1 MYNSTVGLVIRDKI
15 RKYEEDKKNLKELA
29 KEVSEA
35 TYEKVKAGSFNNK
48 TYPGMLKTSYNQI
61 KKILETRQHGTA
73 FKYLPYFRYGSINLN
88 SSFKELVYFGPT
100 EKVYVKG
107 ISRLYEINTGT
118 GADVYE
124 LKDVSWI
131 PSTSGAKVQ
140 LDKEFDLNDE
150 QQKFLECAKSVI
162 KLLVQIKKY
171 NNENEVNQI
180 VIAKNLADYLFDTT
194 ERNITLGIEKIQL
207 DKSITIRKPGS
218 PPVIDKDE
226 KYVIDQYDF
235 IDFINVIVNNSTLD
249 EEKLESDK
257 IDKLNNNIEGDAG
270 EVTLSNLTNGFF
282 WQETKETKDKKYNA
296 KNFFIRQKSKL
307 KVVLKIINALY
318 ENVDKGKIITDLID
332 EYIKKEIKEFD
343 NELKGVTKTLSPAE
357 KQAYTAEL
365 KERIIDKKDKITTL
379 ENNYNK
385 IYRKI
390 STIKSKIKKISDP
403 EQFKKYKNIIETV
416 EFMKYDIY
424 YEKKLYNEMIAQLSK
439 IHGLGSFKIGL
450 FSISE
455 KYKKGVK
462 SVPPVPQL
470 VKMRKPTYVNTILKT
485 IKKNKKTI
493 RENKAQIEKDTSITG
508 KNQYI
513 VFVRKHGGLM
523 DEYGVLNLTQLYRS
537 GNIKKSIMP
546 QFGRTEI
553 EKYLYN
559 SGYIIVGWSK
569 KIPKDTRKW
578 KILRF
583 DHIFDDISRN
593 MLGKVDKQIIRDKVD
608 KLLTNKSFYVQH
620 TENWIGTHSIKK
632 TIDKFCRETSTSF
645 NKCKIVKTVK

>member
-1 MYNSTVGLVIRDKI
+1 MYNSTVGLIIRDKI

-107 ISRLYEINTGT
+107 ISRLYEINTGD
-118 GADVYE
+118 GAKVYE
-124 LKDVSWI
+124 LQDVSWI
-131 PSTSGAKVQ
+131 PSTSGVSVL

-150 QQKFLECAKSVI
+150 QKSFLKCANSVI
-162 KLLVQIKKY
+162 QMLAEIKKY
-171 NNENEVNQI
+171 NNENEVDQI
-180 VIAKNLADYLFDTT
+180 VIAKNLADYLFNTN

-207 DKSITIRKPGS
+207 DKSITIRSSGTPSG
-218 PPVIDKDE
+218 IDKDE

-249 EEKLESDK
+249 ENKLKSEK
-257 IDKLNNNIEGDAG
+257 IDKLNNPIKGDAG

-282 WQETKETKDKKYNA
+282 WQETKETKEKNYNA

-318 ENVDKGKIITDLID
+318 ENVDKGKMIGGLID
-332 EYIKKEIKEFD
+332 NYIDEEIDEFKIVLQGITTKINKKEHKD
-343 NELKGVTKTLSPAE
+343 
-357 KQAYTAEL
+357 EL
-365 KERIIDKKDKITTL
+365 KERIQDKKDKITTL

-390 STIKSKIKKISDP
+390 STIKSKIIKISDP

-424 YEKKLYNEMIAQLSK
+424 YEKKLYNKMIETLTN
-439 IHGLGSFKIGL
+439 IYGVGSFKIGL
-450 FSISE
+450 FSLYE

-462 SVPPVPQL
+462 SVPSVPQL
-470 VKMRKPTYVNTILKT
+470 VKMRNPTDVNKILKT

-493 RENKAQIEKDTSITG
+493 RENKAQIEKDTSLTG

-578 KILRF
+578 KVLRF
-583 DHIFDDISRN
+583 DYIFDDISRN

>member
-1 MYNSTVGLVIRDKI
+1 MYNSTVGLIIRDKI

-48 TYPGMLKTSYNQI
+48 TYPGMLKTSYNEI
-61 KKILETRQHGTA
+61 KKILEKRQLGA
-73 FKYLPYFRYGSINLN
+73 PFKYLPYFRYGSINLN

-107 ISRLYEINTGT
+107 ISRLYEIRIGP
-118 GADVYE
+118 GATVYE

-131 PSTSGAKVQ
+131 PSTSGTTVQ

-150 QQKFLECAKSVI
+150 QKKFLECAKSVI
-162 KLLVQIKKY
+162 QMLAQIKKY
-171 NNENEVNQI
+171 NKENEVDQI
-180 VIAKNLADYLFDTT
+180 VIAKNLADYLFNTN

-207 DKSITIRKPGS
+207 DKSITIRKPGP
-218 PPVIDKDE
+218 PPVIDKEE

-249 EEKLESDK
+249 ETKLKSDK

-318 ENVDKGKIITDLID
+318 ARVDKKEIITDLVN
-332 EYIKKEIKEFD
+332 EYIKKELKEFE
-343 NELKGVTKTLSPAE
+343 NELKGVTSGLGSSE

-365 KERIIDKKDKITTL
+365 KERIKDKKDKITIL

-385 IYRKI
+385 AYRKI
-390 STIKSKIKKISDP
+390 LTIKSKTRKINDP

-424 YEKKLYNEMIAQLSK
+424 YEKKLYNGMIQQLNNK
-439 IHGLGSFKIGL
+439 RGLGSFKIGL
-450 FSISE
+450 FSLSE
-455 KYKKGVK
+455 EYTIGVK
-462 SVPPVPQL
+462 SVPSVPQL
-470 VKMRKPTYVNTILKT
+470 VKMRKPTDVNTILKT

-493 RENKAQIEKDTSITG
+493 KENKAQIEKDTSITG

-537 GNIKKSIMP
+537 GNIKKSIMA

-620 TENWIGTHSIKK
+620 TENWVGNHSIKK
-632 TIDKFCRETSTSF
+632 TINKFCRETSTSF

>member
-1 MYNSTVGLVIRDKI
+1 MYNSTVGLIIRDKI

-107 ISRLYEINTGT
+107 ISRLYEINTGD
-118 GADVYE
+118 GAKVYE
-124 LKDVSWI
+124 LQDVSWI
-131 PSTSGAKVQ
+131 PSTSGVSVL

-150 QQKFLECAKSVI
+150 QKSFLKCANSVI
-162 KLLVQIKKY
+162 QMLAEIKKY
-171 NNENEVNQI
+171 NNENEVDQI
-180 VIAKNLADYLFDTT
+180 VIAKNLADYLFNTT

-207 DKSITIRKPGS
+207 DKSITIRKPGP

-249 EEKLESDK
+249 ENKLKSEK
-257 IDKLNNNIEGDAG
+257 IDKLNNPIKGDAG

-282 WQETKETKDKKYNA
+282 WQETKETKEKNYNA
-296 KNFFIRQKSKL
+296 KNFFIRQKNKV

-318 ENVDKGKIITDLID
+318 DRVDKRKIITDLID
-332 EYIKKEIKEFD
+332 EYIEKEIKEFE
-343 NELKGVTKTLSPAE
+343 NELKGVTKKLSRAE

-390 STIKSKIKKISDP
+390 STIKSKIIKISDP

-416 EFMKYDIY
+416 EFMKYDIN
-424 YEKKLYNEMIAQLSK
+424 YEKKLYNKMIEELSNTK
-439 IHGLGSFKIGL
+439 VGPFKIGL
-450 FSISE
+450 FSLSD
-455 KYKKGVK
+455 KYKIGK

-470 VKMRKPTYVNTILKT
+470 VKMRNPTDVNKILKT

-493 RENKAQIEKDTSITG
+493 RENKAQIEKDTSLTG

-578 KILRF
+578 KVLRF
-583 DHIFDDISRN
+583 DYIFDDISRN
-593 MLGKVDKQIIRDKVD
+593 MLGKVDKQIIHDKVD
-608 KLLTNKSFYVQH
+608 QLLTNKSFYVQH

>member
-15 RKYEEDKKNLKELA
+15 RKYEEDKKNLKELT

-48 TYPGMLKTSYNQI
+48 TYPGMLESSYTQI
-61 KKILETRQHGTA
+61 KEALKKRSHGTT

-107 ISRLYEINTGT
+107 ISRLYEINTGI

-124 LKDVSWI
+124 LKDISWI

-150 QQKFLECAKSVI
+150 QKNFLECAKLVI
-162 KLLVQIKKY
+162 QMLAQIKKY
-171 NNENEVNQI
+171 NKENEVDQI
-180 VIAKNLADYLFDTT
+180 VIAKNLADYLFNTN

-207 DKSITIRKPGS
+207 DKSITIRKP
-218 PPVIDKDE
+218 VIDKEE

-249 EEKLESDK
+249 EKKLKSDK

-282 WQETKETKDKKYNA
+282 WQETKDKKYNA

-318 ENVDKGKIITDLID
+318 ENVDKGKMIGDLID
-332 EYIKKEIKEFD
+332 NYIDEEIGEFEIVLHGIVGLTSAQKKNHKD
-343 NELKGVTKTLSPAE
+343 
-357 KQAYTAEL
+357 EL
-365 KERIIDKKDKITTL
+365 KERIEDKKDKITTL

-424 YEKKLYNEMIAQLSK
+424 YEKKLYNKMIEQLELSK
-439 IHGLGSFKIGL
+439 IRGLGSFKIGL
-450 FSISE
+450 FSLSK

-462 SVPPVPQL
+462 SVPSVPQL
-470 VKMRKPTYVNTILKT
+470 VKMRKPKDVTQILKT

-493 RENKAQIEKDTSITG
+493 IENKAQIEKDTSLTG

-546 QFGRTEI
+546 QFGRPEI

-620 TENWIGTHSIKK
+620 TENWVGNHSIKK
-632 TIDKFCRETSTSF
+632 TINKFCRETSTSF

>member
-1 MYNSTVGLVIRDKI
+1 MYNSTVGLIIRDKI

-107 ISRLYEINTGT
+107 ISRLYEINTGD
-118 GADVYE
+118 GAKVYE
-124 LKDVSWI
+124 LQDVSWI
-131 PSTSGAKVQ
+131 PSTSGVSVL

-150 QQKFLECAKSVI
+150 QKSFLKCANSVI
-162 KLLVQIKKY
+162 QMLAEIKKY
-171 NNENEVNQI
+171 NKENEVDQI
-180 VIAKNLADYLFDTT
+180 VIAKNLADYLFNTT

-207 DKSITIRKPGS
+207 DKSITIRKPGP

-249 EEKLESDK
+249 ENKLKSEK
-257 IDKLNNNIEGDAG
+257 IDKLNNPIKGDAG

-282 WQETKETKDKKYNA
+282 WQETKETKEKNYNA
-296 KNFFIRQKSKL
+296 KNFFIRQKNKV

-318 ENVDKGKIITDLID
+318 DRVDKRKIITDLID
-332 EYIKKEIKEFD
+332 EYIEKEIKEFE
-343 NELKGVTKTLSPAE
+343 NELKGVTKKLSRAE

-390 STIKSKIKKISDP
+390 STIKSKIIKISDP

-416 EFMKYDIY
+416 EFMKYDIN
-424 YEKKLYNEMIAQLSK
+424 YEKKLYNKMIEELSNTK
-439 IHGLGSFKIGL
+439 VGPFKIGL
-450 FSISE
+450 FSLSD
-455 KYKKGVK
+455 KYKIGK

-470 VKMRKPTYVNTILKT
+470 VKMRNPTDVNKIL
-485 IKKNKKTI
+485 KTI
-493 RENKAQIEKDTSITG
+493 RENKAQIEKDTSLTG
-508 KNQYI
+508 KNKYI

-578 KILRF
+578 KVLRF
-583 DHIFDDISRN
+583 DYIFDDISRN
-593 MLGKVDKQIIRDKVD
+593 MLGKVDKQIIHDKVD
-608 KLLTNKSFYVQH
+608 QLLTNKSFYVQH

>member
-15 RKYEEDKKNLKELA
+15 RKYEEDKKNLKELT

-48 TYPGMLKTSYNQI
+48 TYPGMLESSYTQI
-61 KKILETRQHGTA
+61 KNILGTRQHGTA

-118 GADVYE
+118 GAKVYE
-124 LKDVSWI
+124 LQDVSWK
-131 PSTSGAKVQ
+131 PATSGFVN

-171 NNENEVNQI
+171 NKENEVDQI
-180 VIAKNLADYLFDTT
+180 VIAKNLADYLFNTN

-207 DKSITIRKPGS
+207 DKSITIRTPSG
-218 PPVIDKDE
+218 IDKEE

-249 EEKLESDK
+249 EKKLLKKINVINDDK
-257 IDKLNNNIEGDAG
+257 IGNAG

-282 WQETKETKDKKYNA
+282 WKETKDKKYNDKKYKA

-318 ENVDKGKIITDLID
+318 ENVDKGKMIGDLID
-332 EYIKKEIKEFD
+332 NYIDEEIGEFEIVLQGITTIKKKEYKD
-343 NELKGVTKTLSPAE
+343 
-357 KQAYTAEL
+357 EL
-365 KERIIDKKDKITTL
+365 KERIQDKKDKITTL

-390 STIKSKIKKISDP
+390 STIKSKIIKISDP

-424 YEKKLYNEMIAQLSK
+424 YEKKLYNKMIETLTN
-439 IHGLGSFKIGL
+439 IYGLGSFKIGL
-450 FSISE
+450 FSLYE
-455 KYKKGVK
+455 TYKKGVK
-462 SVPPVPQL
+462 SVPSVPQL
-470 VKMRKPTYVNTILKT
+470 VKMRKPTDVNKILKT

-493 RENKAQIEKDTSITG
+493 IENKAQIEKDTSLTG

-523 DEYGVLNLTQLYRS
+523 DEYGVLNLTQLHRS
-537 GNIKKSIMP
+537 GNIKKSIMT
-546 QFGRTEI
+546 QFGKTEI

-620 TENWIGTHSIKK
+620 TENWVGNHSIKK
-632 TIDKFCRETSTSF
+632 TINKFCRETSTSF

>member
-107 ISRLYEINTGT
+107 ISRLYEINTGD
-118 GADVYE
+118 GAKVYE
-124 LKDVSWI
+124 LQDVSWK
-131 PSTSGAKVQ
+131 PATSGTVN

-150 QQKFLECAKSVI
+150 QKSFLKCANSVI
-162 KLLVQIKKY
+162 QMLAEIKKY
-171 NNENEVNQI
+171 NKENEVDQI
-180 VIAKNLADYLFDTT
+180 VIAKNLADYLFNTT

-207 DKSITIRKPGS
+207 DKSITIRSSGP

-249 EEKLESDK
+249 ENKLKSEK
-257 IDKLNNNIEGDAG
+257 IDKLNNPIKGDAG

-282 WQETKETKDKKYNA
+282 WQETKETKEKNYNA
-296 KNFFIRQKSKL
+296 KNFFIRQKNKV

-318 ENVDKGKIITDLID
+318 DRVDKRKIITDLID
-332 EYIKKEIKEFD
+332 EYIEKEIKEFE
-343 NELKGVTKTLSPAE
+343 NELKGVTKKLSRAE

-390 STIKSKIKKISDP
+390 STIKSKIIKISDP

-416 EFMKYDIY
+416 EFMKYDIN
-424 YEKKLYNEMIAQLSK
+424 YEKKLYNKMIEELSNTK
-439 IHGLGSFKIGL
+439 VGPFKIGL
-450 FSISE
+450 FSLSD
-455 KYKKGVK
+455 KYKIGK

-470 VKMRKPTYVNTILKT
+470 VKMRNPTDVNKILKT

-493 RENKAQIEKDTSITG
+493 RENKAQIEKDTSLTG
-508 KNQYI
+508 KNKYI

-578 KILRF
+578 KVLRF
-583 DHIFDDISRN
+583 DYIFDDISRN

>member
-1 MYNSTVGLVIRDKI
+1 MYNSTVGLIIRDKI

-107 ISRLYEINTGT
+107 ISRLYEINTGD
-118 GADVYE
+118 GAKVYE
-124 LKDVSWI
+124 LQDVSWI
-131 PSTSGAKVQ
+131 PSTSGVSVL

-150 QQKFLECAKSVI
+150 QKSFLKCANSVI
-162 KLLVQIKKY
+162 QMLAEIKKY
-171 NNENEVNQI
+171 NNENEVDQI
-180 VIAKNLADYLFDTT
+180 VIAKNLADYLFNTT

-207 DKSITIRKPGS
+207 DKSITIRSSGP

-249 EEKLESDK
+249 ENKLKSEK
-257 IDKLNNNIEGDAG
+257 IDKLNNPIKGDAG

-282 WQETKETKDKKYNA
+282 WQETKETKEKNYNA
-296 KNFFIRQKSKL
+296 KNFFIRQKNKV

-318 ENVDKGKIITDLID
+318 DRVDKRKIITDLID
-332 EYIKKEIKEFD
+332 EYIEKEIKEFE
-343 NELKGVTKTLSPAE
+343 NELKGVTKKLSRAE

-390 STIKSKIKKISDP
+390 STIKSKIIKISDP

-416 EFMKYDIY
+416 EFMKYDIN
-424 YEKKLYNEMIAQLSK
+424 YEKKLYNKMIETLTNIK
-439 IHGLGSFKIGL
+439 VGPFKIGL
-450 FSISE
+450 FSLSD
-455 KYKKGVK
+455 KYKIGK

-470 VKMRKPTYVNTILKT
+470 VKMRNPTDVNKILKT

-493 RENKAQIEKDTSITG
+493 RENKAQIEKDTSLTG
-508 KNQYI
+508 KNKYI

-578 KILRF
+578 KVLRF
-583 DHIFDDISRN
+583 DYIFDDISRN
-593 MLGKVDKQIIRDKVD
+593 MLGKVDKQIIHDKVD
-608 KLLTNKSFYVQH
+608 QLLTNKSFYVQH

>member
-1 MYNSTVGLVIRDKI
+1 MYNSTVGLIIRDKI

-107 ISRLYEINTGT
+107 ISRLYEINTGD
-118 GADVYE
+118 GAKVYE
-124 LKDVSWI
+124 LQDVSWI
-131 PSTSGAKVQ
+131 PSTSGVSVL

-150 QQKFLECAKSVI
+150 QKSFLKCANSVI
-162 KLLVQIKKY
+162 QMLAEIKKY
-171 NNENEVNQI
+171 NNENEVDQI
-180 VIAKNLADYLFDTT
+180 VIAKNLADYLFNTT

-207 DKSITIRKPGS
+207 DKSITIRSSGP

-249 EEKLESDK
+249 ENKLKSEK
-257 IDKLNNNIEGDAG
+257 IDKLNNPIKGDAG

-282 WQETKETKDKKYNA
+282 WQETKETKEKNYNA
-296 KNFFIRQKSKL
+296 KNFFIRQKNKV

-318 ENVDKGKIITDLID
+318 DRVDKRKIITDLID
-332 EYIKKEIKEFD
+332 EYIEKEIKEFE
-343 NELKGVTKTLSPAE
+343 NELKGVTKKLSRAE

-390 STIKSKIKKISDP
+390 STIKSKIIKISDP

-416 EFMKYDIY
+416 EFMKYDIN
-424 YEKKLYNEMIAQLSK
+424 YEKKLYNKMIEELSNTK
-439 IHGLGSFKIGL
+439 VGPFKIGL
-450 FSISE
+450 FSLSD
-455 KYKKGVK
+455 KYKIGK

-470 VKMRKPTYVNTILKT
+470 VKMRNPTDVNKILKT

-493 RENKAQIEKDTSITG
+493 RENKAQIEKDTSLTG

-578 KILRF
+578 KVLRF
-583 DHIFDDISRN
+583 DYIFDDISRN

>member
-1 MYNSTVGLVIRDKI
+1 MYNSTVGLIIRDKI

-107 ISRLYEINTGT
+107 ISRLYEINTGD
-118 GADVYE
+118 GAKVYE
-124 LKDVSWI
+124 LQDVSWI
-131 PSTSGAKVQ
+131 PSTSGVSVL

-150 QQKFLECAKSVI
+150 QKSFLKCANSVI
-162 KLLVQIKKY
+162 QMLAEIKKY
-171 NNENEVNQI
+171 NNENEVDQI
-180 VIAKNLADYLFDTT
+180 VIAKNLADYLFNTT

-207 DKSITIRKPGS
+207 DKSITIRSSGP

-249 EEKLESDK
+249 ENKLKSEK
-257 IDKLNNNIEGDAG
+257 IDKLNNPIKGDAG

-282 WQETKETKDKKYNA
+282 WQETKETKEKNYNA
-296 KNFFIRQKSKL
+296 KNFFIRQKNKV

-318 ENVDKGKIITDLID
+318 DRVDKRKIITDLID
-332 EYIKKEIKEFD
+332 EYIEKEIKEFE
-343 NELKGVTKTLSPAE
+343 NELKGVTKKLSRAE

-390 STIKSKIKKISDP
+390 STIKSKIIKISDP

-416 EFMKYDIY
+416 EFMKYDIN
-424 YEKKLYNEMIAQLSK
+424 YEKKLYNKMIEELSNTK
-439 IHGLGSFKIGL
+439 VGPFKIGL
-450 FSISE
+450 FSLSD
-455 KYKKGVK
+455 KYKIGK

-470 VKMRKPTYVNTILKT
+470 VKMRNPTDVNKILKT

-493 RENKAQIEKDTSITG
+493 RENKAQIEKDTSLTG
-508 KNQYI
+508 KNKYI

-578 KILRF
+578 KVLRF
-583 DHIFDDISRN
+583 DYIFDDISRN
-593 MLGKVDKQIIRDKVD
+593 MLGKVDKQIIHDKVD
-608 KLLTNKSFYVQH
+608 QLLTNKSFYVQH